1 MTQVWSR
8 RDGKGTFF
16 REGLCVTS
24 QFGALFFFSVD
35 QLGTEMLRAS
45 GLRPPTLRITGQE
58 RQNSMATLYRDYT
71 TPIHEL
77 KAETV

>member
-1 MTQVWSR
+1 MTQLRSR

-35 QLGTEMLRAS
+35 QLGTEIS
-45 GLRPPTLRITGQE
+45 GLPRCALQPSDFRPGKAKQMGSTL
-58 RQNSMATLYRDYT
+58 
-71 TPIHEL
+71 
-77 KAETV
+77 